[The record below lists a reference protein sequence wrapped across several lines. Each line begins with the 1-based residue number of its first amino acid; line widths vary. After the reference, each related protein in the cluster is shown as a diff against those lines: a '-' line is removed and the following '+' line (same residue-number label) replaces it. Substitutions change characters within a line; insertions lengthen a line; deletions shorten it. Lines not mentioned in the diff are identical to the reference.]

1 SGTRLWPMSRPEM
14 PKQMLALTAD
24 ETMLQLTAGRA
35 LGERYAAPIVVANA
49 RHAELVEQQLAEAGA
64 APQAL
69 ILEPAGRNTAPA
81 IALAALAAKAAS
93 AGGGG
98 DALLVMPS
106 DHVIGDVAAFHAA
119 IEAAMPLVAQGW
131 LVTFGIAPDA
141 PETGYGWIQI
151 GEELQPG
158 INRVARFVEK
168 PPLDKAQSMLAS
180 GDHAWNGGVFLLE
193 LQPGINRVARFV
205 EKPPLDKA
213 QSMLASG
220 DHAWNGGIFLFLADA
235 YLEALA
241 QFHPGIL
248 VATREAMD
256 KARIEGPRVYP
267 DAAAFAASPDDSI
280 DYAVMEKADRV
291 AVVPVAMGWN
301 DVGSWD
307 ALHAISD
314 RDASGNAHRS
324 DKDGDVLA
332 IDTQNC
338 FVRSDGIRVSLVGVE
353 DLIVVA
359 SGNDV
364 LIMPRGRSQEVKK
377 LIEAMKAKP

>member
-1 SGTRLWPMSRPEM
+1 MTVHTIVPVILSGGSGTRLWPMSRPEM
-14 PKQMLALTAD
+14 PKQMLALTGN

-35 LGERYAAPIVVANA
+35 LGDRYAAPIVVANA
-49 RHAELVEQQLAEAGA
+49 RHADLVEHQLLEAGA

-81 IALAALAAKAAS
+81 IALAAMAAS
-93 AGGGG
+93 PN

-119 IEAAMPLVAQGW
+119 IEVAMPLVAQGW

-151 GEELQPG
+151 GEELEPG

-168 PPLDKAQSMLAS
+168 PP
-180 GDHAWNGGVFLLE
+180 
-193 LQPGINRVARFV
+193 R
-205 EKPPLDKA
+205 DKA

-220 DHAWNGGIFLFLADA
+220 DHAWNGGIFLFQADA
-235 YLEALA
+235 YLAALA
-241 QFHPGIL
+241 QLDPGIL

-256 KARIEGPRVYP
+256 KAQTQGARIYP
-267 DAAAFAASPDDSI
+267 QAAAFAASPDASI

-291 AVVPVAMGWN
+291 AVVPVNMGWN

-307 ALHAISD
+307 ALHAISELD
-314 RDASGNAHRS
+314 GDGNAHRS
-324 DKDGDVLA
+324 DNNGNVLA
-332 IDTQNC
+332 LETKNC
-338 FVRSDGIRVSLVGVE
+338 FVRSDGVRVSLVGVE
-353 DLIVVA
+353 DLIIVA

-377 LIEAMKAKP
+377 IIAAMKER